1 MIVKVVLFFSVIIL
15 ELENTSPTRMV
26 NSMSADALATQ
37 VVWSS
42 VVVVLMIVKAVLS
55 FNIVTS

>member
-15 ELENTSPTRMV
+15 ELENTLPTRMV

-55 FNIVTS
+55 FIIVTS

>member
-1 MIVKVVLFFSVIIL
+1 MIVKVVLFFTVIIL
-15 ELENTSPTRMV
+15 ELENTLPTRMV

-55 FNIVTS
+55 FNIVAS